1 MTANP
6 LLKKLGLS
14 DNDRVVIFHADDIG
28 MCHASYAAYV
38 DLVDDGLFS
47 SAATM
52 VPCGWF
58 PATAVFCR
66 EHRSTKTIDIG
77 VHVTLTSEWDN
88 FRWRPV
94 APISAD
100 SGLVDDEGY
109 LHRGCE
115 PVQTQA
121 EVGAVHQEITAQ
133 VERALAAGIDVTH
146 MDSHM
151 GCVFHPRLLL
161 TYLQIAQQYQ
171 LPALM
176 LRPTISDELI
186 QMFGQVEADWIV
198 QQASALEAAH
208 FPLFDSIVGMPLDR
222 HENRLEDAKQ
232 ILGEL
237 PAGVHYVLA
246 HPSVDTP
253 ELRAIAPDWRSRV
266 ADYDLFMSEAW
277 RREIERAGVTVVGW
291 RKLRDMMREVQN

>member
-6 LLKKLGLS
+6 LLKRLGLS
-14 DNDRVVIFHADDIG
+14 ANDRVVIFHADDIG
-28 MCHASYAAYV
+28 MCHSSYAAYV

-66 EHRSTKTIDIG
+66 ENQSTKAIDMG

-109 LHRGCE
+109 LFRNCE

-121 EVGAVHQEITAQ
+121 EVEAVHQEITAQ

-161 TYLQIAQQYQ
+161 TYLQIAQQFQ

-186 QMFGQVEADWIV
+186 HMFSQVEAEWMV
-198 QQASALEAAH
+198 QQASALEAAQ
-208 FPLFDSIVGMPLDR
+208 FPLFDSIAGMPLDR

-266 ADYDLFMSEAW
+266 GDYDLFMSEAW
-277 RREIERAGVTVVGW
+277 RQEVESSGVTVVGW
-291 RKLRDMMREVQN
+291 RQLRDMMRAS

>member
-38 DLVDDGLFS
+38 ELVDNGLFS

-66 EHRSTKTIDIG
+66 ENQSTKPIDMG
-77 VHVTLTSEWDN
+77 VHITLTSEWDN
-88 FRWRPV
+88 FRWSPV
-94 APISAD
+94 APIQAD
-100 SGLVDDEGY
+100 SGLIDDEGY
-109 LHRGCE
+109 FYRSCS
-115 PVQTQA
+115 PVQAQA
-121 EVGAVHQEITAQ
+121 EVETVHQEITAQ

-146 MDSHM
+146 IDSHM
-151 GCVFHPRLLL
+151 GCVFHPRLLS
-161 TYLQIAQQYQ
+161 TYLQIAQRYR
-171 LPALM
+171 LPAL
-176 LRPTISDELI
+176 LPRPTMSDEFI
-186 QMFGQVEADWIV
+186 HMFGQEGAELML
-198 QQASALEAAH
+198 QQAYELEAAN
-208 FPLFDSIVGMPLDR
+208 FPLFDNIVGMPLDR

-232 ILGEL
+232 ILDDL

-246 HPSVDTP
+246 HPSIDTP

-266 ADYDLFMSEAW
+266 GDYELFMSDVW
-277 RREIERAGVTVVGW
+277 RKEIERSGVKVVGW
-291 RKLRDMMREVQN
+291 RELRDMMRKH